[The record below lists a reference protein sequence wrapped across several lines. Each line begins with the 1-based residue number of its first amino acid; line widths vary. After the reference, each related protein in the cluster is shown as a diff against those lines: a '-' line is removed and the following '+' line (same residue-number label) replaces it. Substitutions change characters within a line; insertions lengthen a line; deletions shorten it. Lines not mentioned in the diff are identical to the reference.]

1 MNCLLVWVDILK
13 LLGNPLNFNNVYIIV
28 CVSRFAIYNESMKY
42 VVVSFLISLYVIIWV
57 TCLFILIGFLMP
69 NPARLTRSISGSNKR
84 KKREKSYSNQNLE
97 KDDYLF
103 YETIDD

>member
-1 MNCLLVWVDILK
+1 
-13 LLGNPLNFNNVYIIV
+13 
-28 CVSRFAIYNESMKY
+28 MKY
-42 VVVSFLISLYVIIWV
+42 VVVSFLTSLYVIIWV

-69 NPARLTRSISGSNKR
+69 SPARFARSISGSNKR
-84 KKREKSYSNQNLE
+84 KRRKKIYSNQDLE

>member
-1 MNCLLVWVDILK
+1 
-13 LLGNPLNFNNVYIIV
+13 
-28 CVSRFAIYNESMKY
+28 MKY
-42 VVVSFLISLYVIIWV
+42 VVVSFLTVLYASIWV

-69 NPARLTRSISGSNKR
+69 NPVRFARSISGANKK
-84 KKREKSYSNQNLE
+84 KKRHKSVSIDID

>member
-1 MNCLLVWVDILK
+1 MDSLK
-13 LLGNPLNFNNVYIIV
+13 LLGNSVNFNNVYIIV
-28 CVSRFAIYNESMKY
+28 VLVDSLYNESMKY
-42 VVVSFLISLYVIIWV
+42 VVVSFLTSLYVIIWV

-69 NPARLTRSISGSNKR
+69 NPARFARSISGSNKR
-84 KKREKSYSNQNLE
+84 KKRKKSYSNQDLE

>member
-1 MNCLLVWVDILK
+1 MDSLK
-13 LLGNPLNFNNVYIIV
+13 LLGNSVNFNNVYIIV
-28 CVSRFAIYNESMKY
+28 VLVDSLYNESMKY
-42 VVVSFLISLYVIIWV
+42 VVVSFLTSLYVIIWV

-69 NPARLTRSISGSNKR
+69 NPARFARSISGSNKR
-84 KKREKSYSNQNLE
+84 KRRKKSYSNQDLE